1 FVAIATAFL
10 SFLLG
15 LLLPYV
21 WQHIQS
27 GIDAL
32 SVVVNGDNQAASTFI
47 FGLVERAL
55 IPLQEGQN
63 YYLAK
68 VRVPSWFTDPDKK
81 KRMLM
86 GGMTVNADIV

>member
-1 FVAIATAFL
+1 MQLPEFLGFFSGKRFVAIATAFL

-32 SVVVNGDNQAASTFI
+32 SVVVNGDN
-47 FGLVERAL
+47 RRPR
-55 IPLQEGQN
+55 PLSSGWWS
-63 YYLAK
+63 A
-68 VRVPSWFTDPDKK
+68 R
-81 KRMLM
+81 
-86 GGMTVNADIV
+86 